1 MKSLKIISAVILFVV
16 GSSLAYSDTNIY
28 LFGKSNFVNSAGS
41 EADYVEGENDFPI
54 MSSHQNFG
62 GGFGITFGSKG
73 AFFGIEGHYNLSG
86 ETVLTDPSDDDT
98 VTINTYKYA
107 SGFLTLGFNI
117 INNNSMRLYISG
129 GGGVSYALGAEMETY
144 TSDMGYE
151 TQIEVPEKKYPLT
164 GFGGIGLEIYFSP
177 NSGLLLGG
185 RYLYTDLDQP
195 QTMIVAMVGLV
206 FKL

>member
-1 MKSLKIISAVILFVV
+1 MKSLKIILAVILFVISTTV
-16 GSSLAYSDTNIY
+16 AYSETNVY
-28 LFGKSNFVNSAGS
+28 FFGKSNFVNSAGS
-41 EADYVEGENDFPI
+41 EADYKEGENDFPI
-54 MSSHQNFG
+54 MSSHQTFG
-62 GGFGITFGSKG
+62 GGFGLTFGSKG

-86 ETVLTDPSDDDT
+86 ETILTDPSDNDT
-98 VTINTYKYA
+98 VTVETYKYA

-129 GGGVSYALGAEMETY
+129 GGGISYALGAETETY

-164 GFGGIGLEIYFSP
+164 AFGGIGVEIYFSP
-177 NSGLLLGG
+177 NSGFLLSG

-195 QTMIVAMVGLV
+195 QSMIVAMVGLV

>member
-1 MKSLKIISAVILFVV
+1 MKSLKIILAVILFVISTTV
-16 GSSLAYSDTNIY
+16 AYSETNVY
-28 LFGKSNFVNSAGS
+28 FFGKSNFVNSAGS
-41 EADYVEGENDFPI
+41 EADYKEGENDFPI
-54 MSSHQNFG
+54 MSSHQTFG
-62 GGFGITFGSKG
+62 GGFGLTFGSKG
-73 AFFGIEGHYNLSG
+73 VFFGIEGHYNLSG
-86 ETVLTDPSDDDT
+86 ETILTDPSDNDT
-98 VTINTYKYA
+98 VTIETYKYA

-129 GGGVSYALGAEMETY
+129 GGGISYALGAETETY

-164 GFGGIGLEIYFSP
+164 AFGGIGVEIYFSP
-177 NSGLLLGG
+177 NSGFLLSG

-195 QTMIVAMVGLV
+195 QSMIVAMVGLV

>member
-1 MKSLKIISAVILFVV
+1 MKPLKIISAVILFVL
-16 GSSLAYSDTNIY
+16 GTSLAYSDTNFY
-28 LFGKSNFVNSAGS
+28 FFGKSNFVNSAGS
-41 EADYVEGENDFPI
+41 EADYKEGENDFPI
-54 MSSHQNFG
+54 MSSHQTFG
-62 GGFGITFGSKG
+62 GGFGLTFGSKG

-86 ETVLTDPSDDDT
+86 ETILTDPSDNDT
-98 VTINTYKYA
+98 VTIETYKYA

-117 INNNSMRLYISG
+117 INNNSMRLYIGAG
-129 GGGVSYALGAEMETY
+129 GGISYTSGAEMETY
-144 TSDMGYE
+144 TSDKGYE

-177 NSGLLLGG
+177 NTGFLLSG